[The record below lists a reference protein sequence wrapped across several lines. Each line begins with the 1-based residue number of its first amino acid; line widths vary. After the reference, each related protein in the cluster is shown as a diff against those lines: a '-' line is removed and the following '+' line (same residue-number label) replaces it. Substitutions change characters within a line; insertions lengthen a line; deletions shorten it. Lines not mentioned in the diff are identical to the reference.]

1 MTRGGG
7 GRCGAVGAGGD
18 GLVDIGPNVPQI
30 HTEEVCTLKQK
41 HFDFL
46 SFIYS

>member
-7 GRCGAVGAGGD
+7 GGAVGADGD
-18 GLVDIGPNVPQI
+18 GLVEIGPNVLQI